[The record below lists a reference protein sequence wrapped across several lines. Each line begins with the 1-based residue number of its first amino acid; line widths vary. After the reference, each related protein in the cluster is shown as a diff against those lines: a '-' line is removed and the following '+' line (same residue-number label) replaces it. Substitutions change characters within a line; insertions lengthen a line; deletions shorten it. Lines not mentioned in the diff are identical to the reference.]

1 MLKKFLLLI
10 QVFCVVTISAQSKTE
25 KTEIADDIEIL
36 KLSDNLY
43 LHRSFL
49 ETQSWGKVGA
59 NGLILIKNNEALL
72 IDTPWNNEQIERLDK
87 WISNSLHA
95 TIKTVIPTHWHE
107 DRMGGLAYLQ
117 SKGVKSYANEQ
128 TIELAKTKNLPIP
141 DTGFKDSIDINFQG
155 FDLKLYYPGGGHTT
169 DNIIVWIPSEDILFG
184 GCFIKDLQSSNLGN
198 LADADVAAWPQSIKW
213 VLTKF
218 PDIKTVVP
226 GHGNMGG
233 YNLLTH
239 TLKLI
244 NEHNTVR

>member
-72 IDTPWNNEQIERLDK
+72 IDTPWNNEQTERLDK

-107 DRMGGLAYLQ
+107 DRMGG
-117 SKGVKSYANEQ
+117 
-128 TIELAKTKNLPIP
+128 
-141 DTGFKDSIDINFQG
+141 
-155 FDLKLYYPGGGHTT
+155 
-169 DNIIVWIPSEDILFG
+169 
-184 GCFIKDLQSSNLGN
+184 
-198 LADADVAAWPQSIKW
+198 
-213 VLTKF
+213 
-218 PDIKTVVP
+218 
-226 GHGNMGG
+226 
-233 YNLLTH
+233 
-239 TLKLI
+239 
-244 NEHNTVR
+244 